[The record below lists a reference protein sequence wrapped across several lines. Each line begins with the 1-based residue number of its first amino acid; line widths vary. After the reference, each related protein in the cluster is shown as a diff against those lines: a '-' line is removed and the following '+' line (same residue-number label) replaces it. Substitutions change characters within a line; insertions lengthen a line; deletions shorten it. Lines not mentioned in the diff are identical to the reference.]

1 MDLTTL
7 NYRDVPEIASQAFQN
22 KVMRNTVNAS
32 WYVFNSNLHRDLGI
46 PTMKE
51 KSKICCKHKM
61 FLLKIFIK
69 DI

>member
-51 KSKICCKHKM
+51 KSKNI
-61 FLLKIFIK
+61 
-69 DI
+69 